1 MRQTKGMLDSRAQAS
16 LQLAYRGARSLV
28 FYEGEDFGVGV
39 YVTCNEQGIAE
50 GPLMTVYVCMLKYQ
64 SPHLYFDNK
73 RNNHWFR
80 RNFPEKISEALLV
93 PCEGYISDR
102 YDLYAPSGY
111 ALDALVIGAPDV
123 LDAFDRL
130 NMGGDIEVLGDQL
143 YMLFPGHISL
153 KDKLEEIVK
162 NGAKLA
168 KEVDDNLSRYRDD
181 RRLSFGQP
189 IGYAGRR
196 LIRK

>member
-1 MRQTKGMLDSRAQAS
+1 
-16 LQLAYRGARSLV
+16 
-28 FYEGEDFGVGV
+28 
-39 YVTCNEQGIAE
+39 
-50 GPLMTVYVCMLKYQ
+50 
-64 SPHLYFDNK
+64 
-73 RNNHWFR
+73 
-80 RNFPEKISEALLV
+80 
-93 PCEGYISDR
+93 
-102 YDLYAPSGY
+102 
-111 ALDALVIGAPDV
+111 VIGAPDV